1 MVIGIVGLGL
11 IGGSLAKA
19 LKANSNHKVLGY
31 DISQKAILESKLYN
45 AIDGEI
51 TDKTI
56 SECDFIFIA
65 LYPEATIDFVRD
77 NADKLKN
84 SCIVVDCGGTKRQI
98 CNACFEIAKN
108 RGFTFIGGHPMAGRQ
123 YSGFKYARDNLYK
136 NAIMILT
143 PPPDIKLEQLA
154 ELQKLLK
161 EIGFANIQITNAD
174 EHDRII
180 AFTSQLAHIVS
191 NAYVKSPNAEVHK
204 GFSAGSYKD
213 LTRVARLNENMWT
226 ELFLENSDNLIFEI
240 DSLIDNLK
248 DYSEALKTNNSKKLK
263 SLLKDGSD
271 RKKQIDR

>member
-11 IGGSLAKA
+11 IGGSFAKA
-19 LKANSNHKVLGY
+19 LKANTSHKILGF

-45 AIDGEI
+45 AIDGDL

-56 SECDFIFIA
+56 SECDIIFIA
-65 LYPEATIDFVRD
+65 LYPEATINFVRD
-77 NADKLKN
+77 NADKLKS
-84 SCIVVDCGGTKRQI
+84 SCIVVDCGGIKRQI
-98 CNACFEIAKN
+98 CHKCFEIAKKN
-108 RGFTFIGGHPMAGRQ
+108 GFTFIGGHPMAGRQ
-123 YSGFKYARDNLYK
+123 YSGFKYAKDSLYK

-143 PPPDIKLEQLA
+143 PPSDIKLEQLA
-154 ELQKLLK
+154 GLQKLLK
-161 EIGFANIQITNAD
+161 EIGFANIQITNAN

-180 AFTSQLAHIVS
+180 AFTSQLAHVVS

-240 DSLIDNLK
+240 DTLIENLK
-248 DYSEALKTNNSKKLK
+248 DYSDALKSKDSEKLK
-263 SLLKDGSD
+263 SLLKEGSD